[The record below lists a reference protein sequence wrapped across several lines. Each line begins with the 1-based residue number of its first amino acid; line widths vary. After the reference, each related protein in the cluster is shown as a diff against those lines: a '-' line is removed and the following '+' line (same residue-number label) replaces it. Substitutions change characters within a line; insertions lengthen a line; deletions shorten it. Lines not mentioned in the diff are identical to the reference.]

1 MGLTQGA
8 PVQVFGYQ
16 INNGI
21 PIVSWYDDMCDR
33 ELVNILPF
41 LKDLA
46 GVKDVRPHIAQHSS
60 LHRCACTRCTWVFSE
75 LAACTAV
82 LPALQ

>member
-1 MGLTQGA
+1 MTWSDI
-8 PVQVFGYQ
+8 VQVFGYQ

-21 PIVSWYDDMCDR
+21 PIVSWYDDMGDR

-41 LKDLA
+41 LRGLA

-60 LHRCACTRCTWVFSE
+60 LHRCACTC
-75 LAACTAV
+75 
-82 LPALQ
+82 